1 MAGGRAEIGLSDAW
15 VPSPTADDVLLMG
28 VQELTVA
35 VGDKKGRIV
44 TCERPAGPWEQC
56 RTVAAKTLD
65 ELVASVL
72 PAPIDD
78 HGVPPPTPGADATT
92 LGGEPAV
99 IVRTPAYEYPAQG
112 GQEVVYI
119 VAMHDG
125 RPYIVRI
132 WTSEDQATDLDSVIA
147 GFRFTD

>member
-1 MAGGRAEIGLSDAW
+1 
-15 VPSPTADDVLLMG
+15 MG

-35 VGDKKGRIV
+35 VGDKKGHVV

-56 RTVAAKTLD
+56 RTVTAKTLD
-65 ELVASVL
+65 DLIASVQPL
-72 PAPIDD
+72 AVEDGGI
-78 HGVPPPTPGADATT
+78 PPSPPKTDAVV
-92 LGGEPAV
+92 LGGEPGAV
-99 IVRTPAYEYPAQG
+99 TRIQAYQPEAQG

-119 VAMHDG
+119 VAMHAG

-132 WTSEDQATDLDSVIA
+132 WTSEDAATDIDSVIA